1 MTVRDRLAELPTAD
15 AGEVFGTPYQTPDG
29 TTIVPVSRTGYFR
42 KALRPVGMYVIHE
55 GKAAFEPAV
64 DHTRIALLGELIGLV
79 AAGLATAA
87 MLRRPPW
94 PEMRFTHSVTRA
106 D

>member
-15 AGEVFGTPYQTPDG
+15 AGDTFGTPYQTPDG

-42 KALRPVGMYVIHE
+42 KTPRPVGMYVIHE
-55 GKAAFEPAV
+55 GKVTFEPAY
-64 DHTRIALLGELIGLV
+64 DRTRIALLGELVGLV
-79 AAGLATAA
+79 AAALATAA

-94 PEMRFTHSVTRA
+94 PDMRFTHSVTRV

>member
-15 AGEVFGTPYQTPDG
+15 EGEVFGTPYQTPDG

-42 KALRPVGMYVIHE
+42 KALRPVGMYVIRA
-55 GKAAFEPAV
+55 GTVRFEPAF
-64 DHTRIALLGELIGLV
+64 DHTRIALLAELIGLV

-94 PEMRFTHSVTRA
+94 PDMRITQRVTRT